1 MKKIKE
7 NGFGDTEKIL
17 GLVFVGVAFI
27 VTLVMYFINIYGI

>member
-17 GLVFVGVAFI
+17 SLIFIVVAFI
-27 VTLVMYFINIYGI
+27 VSLVMYFTNFYGI

>member
-17 GLVFVGVAFI
+17 GLIFVGVAFI
-27 VTLVMYFINIYGI
+27 VTLIMYFTNFYGI